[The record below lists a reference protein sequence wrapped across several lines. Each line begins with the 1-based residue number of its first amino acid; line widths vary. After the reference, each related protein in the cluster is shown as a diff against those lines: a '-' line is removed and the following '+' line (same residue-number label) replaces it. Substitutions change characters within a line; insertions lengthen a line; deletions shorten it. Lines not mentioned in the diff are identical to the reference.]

1 MATVAI
7 ISKPQK
13 SELQGV
19 LPELLG
25 WLRRK
30 KYTVIVDPETAS
42 YLSGETA
49 TPREAIADHN
59 PEFVI
64 VLGGDGTLLAAARV
78 LARSAIPLLAVN
90 LGSLGFLTEVPLAE
104 LYPNLQGVI
113 DGSCAVDSRAMLH
126 CELWREQKMIAE
138 YEALNDIVTA
148 QGAIARMT
156 EYVVELDGV
165 FVSNYKADG
174 LIVCT
179 PTGSTAYSLA
189 AGGPVLV
196 PTVKALIITPISPH
210 ALTNRP
216 LVVPDTSEIIVT
228 AVLRDQ
234 EAILTVDGQVGID
247 LHDGDQIRCRRSQYC
262 VKLLRVPDR
271 NKFFEVLRNKLHW
284 GHR

>member
-13 SELQGV
+13 SELQRV
-19 LPELLG
+19 LPELLD
-25 WLRRK
+25 WLRRRR
-30 KYTVIVDPETAS
+30 YTVLVDPETAS
-42 YLSGETA
+42 YVSGEA
-49 TPREAIADHN
+49 PTPRAAIADHN
-59 PEFVI
+59 PQFVI

-104 LYPNLQGVI
+104 LYPNLQSVI

-126 CELWREQKMIAE
+126 CELWRKQTLIAE
-138 YEALNDIVTA
+138 YDALNDVVTA
-148 QGAIARMT
+148 QGTIARMT
-156 EYVVELDGV
+156 EYMVEVDGV

-196 PTVKALIITPISPH
+196 PTVKALVITPVSPH

-216 LVVPDTSEIIVT
+216 LVVPDTSKITVT
-228 AVLRDQ
+228 AVLRQQ
-234 EAILTVDGQVGID
+234 EAVLTVDGQIGLD
-247 LHDGDQIRCRRSQYC
+247 LQDDDQIRCQRSQYC

-271 NKFFEVLRNKLHW
+271 HKFFEVLRNKLHW